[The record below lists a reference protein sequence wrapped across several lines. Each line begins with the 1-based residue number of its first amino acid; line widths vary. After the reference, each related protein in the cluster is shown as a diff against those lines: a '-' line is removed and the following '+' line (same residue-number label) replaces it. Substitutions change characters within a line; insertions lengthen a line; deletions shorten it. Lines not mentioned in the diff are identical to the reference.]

1 MQKITSANTNG
12 GATIDNVA
20 VSKGSGIV
28 YFYIDTAKDTT
39 VAISNKETVI
49 ALETGHGLVAGDYC
63 KIDDE
68 VMEVISSVALAITV
82 RRARRNTAAASHSTE
97 SVYKE
102 QDHLTNTELNEA
114 TNPVPE
120 SMVVVDLQKPEWYD
134 ISIEA
139 KVVSGGTDV
148 VAGLTMYWGFSG
160 YNDIVTPSSY
170 LVDVEAERN
179 MIIGMASGVT
189 KYYCTDTI
197 RPTGRYLYLWLVSAA
212 SVASNDSEVY
222 ITINQ
227 V

>member
-28 YFYIDTAKDTT
+28 YFYIDTAKKTT

-63 KIDDE
+63 RIDDE
-68 VMEVISSVALAITV
+68 VMEVTSSVALAITV
-82 RRARRNTAAASHSTE
+82 RRARRNTAAASHSIK

-114 TNPVPE
+114 TDPVPE

-139 KVVSGGTDV
+139 VVNGGGSDA
-148 VAGLTMYWGFSG
+148 VAGMTVTWGFSG
-160 YNDIVTPSSY
+160 YSSVQHPNLDIVD
-170 LVDVEAERN
+170 VDDERN
-179 MIIGMASGVT
+179 MAMPMVAGRT
-189 KYYCTDTI
+189 KYYCTESI
-197 RPTGRYLYLWLVSAA
+197 RPTARYLYLWITSAA
-212 SVASNDSEVY
+212 SVSSELSTLY
-222 ITINQ
+222 LTINQ